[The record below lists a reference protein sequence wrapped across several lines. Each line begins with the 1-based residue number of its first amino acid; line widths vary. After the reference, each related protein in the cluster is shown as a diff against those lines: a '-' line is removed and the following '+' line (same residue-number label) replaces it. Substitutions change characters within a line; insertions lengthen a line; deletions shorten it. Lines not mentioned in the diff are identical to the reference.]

1 MNFSLRFS
9 NQVFETLKQLH
20 ASTGLTPNILARIAI
35 SLSLNDRT
43 ELSEDYFKQK
53 KGSVDI
59 NRNTLTGEY
68 DYVFKALIAQHCKRE
83 ISDEEYFPELINAH
97 IERGVKMLENSFKFS
112 GNFDKFMRALLS

>member
-9 NQVFETLKQLH
+9 DHAFEILKQLQT
-20 ASTGLTPNILARIAI
+20 STGLTPNILARIAI

-43 ELSEDYFKQK
+43 ELSDEYFRQK

-68 DYVFKALIAQHCKRE
+68 DYVFKSLIAQHCNKE
-83 ISDEEYFPELINAH
+83 ISDEEYFPRLINAH
-97 IERGVKMLENSFKFS
+97 IERGVVMLENSFRYS
-112 GNFDKFMRALLS
+112 GNSDKFMRSLLS